1 MIFTVGG
8 TFGAIVT
15 GFGDFIHYMNRD
27 VSDWIYSVEGYII
40 VMVSM
45 GFLMQMCST
54 RYTPTTIA
62 EVK

>member
-15 GFGDFIHYMNRD
+15 GFGDFIYYMNRD

-45 GFLMQMCST
+45 GFIMQMCST
-54 RYTPTTIA
+54 RFTPTTIA